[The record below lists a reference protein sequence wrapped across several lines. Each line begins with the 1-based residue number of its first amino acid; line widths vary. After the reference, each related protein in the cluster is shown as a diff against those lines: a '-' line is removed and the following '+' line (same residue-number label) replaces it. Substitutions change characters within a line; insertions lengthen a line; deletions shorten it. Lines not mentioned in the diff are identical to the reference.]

1 MQIID
6 GIIILVAMTII
17 HYITLY
23 IEIKI
28 NSDLF
33 YDLYIKHD
41 FKYKTFKK
49 IINKKEE

>member
-1 MQIID
+1 MKIID
-6 GIIILVAMTII
+6 GIIIFVAMTII
-17 HYITLY
+17 HYIALY

-33 YDLYIKHD
+33 YDLYIKKD
-41 FKYKTFKK
+41 FRYKTFKK